1 MFRFSAWLQKKT
13 DIIKRS
19 LALRVALLLMLS
31 YVAAMLVLVLLIPHW
46 SQIAVVLLVLL
57 LMILTQWM
65 LLSHMV
71 VTPIQHLQRLA
82 RKNAVPDA
90 LTDARLAA
98 RGDEIG
104 SLRLTMLATDQEVQS
119 QQQAMQTLTEKMDKD
134 RRHDPL
140 TKLHNRRHLYL
151 EGPAQFEMAH
161 RLNYPVSVM
170 MIDLDLFKHIN
181 DTYGHSAGD
190 KVLVDVAL
198 ALGEHSRVYDILIRF
213 GGEEFTLILLNCN
226 QQQSMQIAE
235 RIREDIEMLNVSF
248 DQMIIPVTCSIGVSS
263 ATQMDM
269 EQMIPLADEAVYKAK
284 SAGRNCVRHVDDR

>member
-1 MFRFSAWLQKKT
+1 MFRLAAWLQKKT
-13 DIIKRS
+13 DVIRRS
-19 LALRVALLLMLS
+19 LARRVAVLLMLS
-31 YVAAMLVLVLLIPHW
+31 CLSAMLVLVLALSDW
-46 SQIAVVLLVLL
+46 SQIAVVLVVLF
-57 LMILTQWM
+57 LMVLTQWL
-65 LLSHMV
+65 LLSQMIV
-71 VTPIQHLQRLA
+71 SPIRNLQRLA
-82 RKNAVPDA
+82 RKNAVVDE

-119 QQQAMQTLTEKMDKD
+119 QQQAMQTLTEKMDRD

-170 MIDLDLFKHIN
+170 MIDLDLFKAIN

-190 KVLVDVAL
+190 KVLVDVSL

-235 RIREDIEMLNVSF
+235 RIREDIEMLKVSF
-248 DQMIIPVTCSIGVSS
+248 DQNVIPVTCSIGVSS
-263 ATQMDM
+263 ATQVDM
-269 EQMIPLADEAVYKAK
+269 EKMIHLADEAVYKAK
-284 SAGRNCVRHVDDR
+284 SAGRNCVRHFDDC